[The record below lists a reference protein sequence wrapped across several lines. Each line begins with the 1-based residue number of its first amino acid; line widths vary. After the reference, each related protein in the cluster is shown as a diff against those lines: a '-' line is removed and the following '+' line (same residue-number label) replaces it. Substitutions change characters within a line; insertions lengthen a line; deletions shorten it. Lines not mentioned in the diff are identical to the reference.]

1 MLQPPIEPMLARPLG
16 HEVPEGLAGMA
27 AEPKW
32 DGFRCLVFRD
42 DHGVVLQGRGRS
54 RPGGEDCIDLAY
66 AFPEVV
72 SACAGLLPP
81 GTVVDAE
88 LVIPHDGRLDFGALT
103 SRLRPRSEAG
113 GTNIARLADE
123 TPATLL
129 AFDLLWSSGDLMAA
143 PLSSRREALTALST
157 SWQAPLLVTPQT
169 LDPSIARD
177 WFDRFESAGVDGLIL
192 KPLDDPYAPGQRAQF
207 KIKHRRTADVV
218 VAGWRP
224 HARPGADGRDVV
236 GSLLLGL
243 HDDGGRLQYVG
254 VASAFPAAKRAELV
268 DLLAPY
274 EVGADAPHPWR
285 GAGPGRVPG
294 EVNRWNAARRAGEPA
309 WHALRPE
316 LVAEVTYDQLE
327 GDRLRHVAG
336 FARWRPDR
344 DASTCGYDQ
353 LEVPPASTIS
363 GLLPLGR

>member
-1 MLQPPIEPMLARPLG
+1 
-16 HEVPEGLAGMA
+16 
-27 AEPKW
+27 
-32 DGFRCLVFRD
+32 
-42 DHGVVLQGRGRS
+42 
-54 RPGGEDCIDLAY
+54 
-66 AFPEVV
+66 
-72 SACAGLLPP
+72 
-81 GTVVDAE
+81 
-88 LVIPHDGRLDFGALT
+88 
-103 SRLRPRSEAG
+103 
-113 GTNIARLADE
+113 
-123 TPATLL
+123 
-129 AFDLLWSSGDLMAA
+129 
-143 PLSSRREALTALST
+143 LSSRREALTALST

-192 KPLDDPYAPGQRAQF
+192 KPLDSPYAPGQRAQF

-243 HDDGGRLQYVG
+243 HDDAGRLQYVG
-254 VASAFPAAKRAELV
+254 VASAFPAARRAELV

-336 FARWRPDR
+336 FSRWRPDR